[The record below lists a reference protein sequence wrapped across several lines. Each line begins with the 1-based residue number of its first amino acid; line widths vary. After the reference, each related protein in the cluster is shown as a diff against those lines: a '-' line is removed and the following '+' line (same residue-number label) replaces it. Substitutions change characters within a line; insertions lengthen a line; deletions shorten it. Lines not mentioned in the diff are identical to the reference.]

1 MEFKDYYQALG
12 VAKTA
17 SSDEIK
23 KAYRK
28 LARKYHPDV
37 SKEPDA
43 QGRMQQVNEAYAV
56 LSDPEKRS
64 AYDALSRRY
73 EAGKD
78 FEPPPNWD
86 AGFEFSGDGTQGE
99 DFSDF
104 FASLFG
110 RAARAS
116 RPGRDHRAGEPGVR
130 GEDHHAKIEIDLH
143 DAYHGGE
150 RAITLRAARLDDS
163 GHVVS
168 DQRTLHVRIPKGVR
182 EGQHIRLAG
191 QGSPGLGAGP
201 AGDLYLEVQFSFD
214 PPYRVQGR
222 DVIET
227 VPVAPWEAMLGANIE
242 VPTPSGRLQVSVP
255 ARSKNGTKLRLK
267 ARGIPGD
274 PPGDLYLQLE
284 LVLPPDSDKA
294 RELFG
299 TMARELAF
307 DPRQAM
313 KG

>member
-1 MEFKDYYQALG
+1 MEFKDYYGALG

-17 SSDEIK
+17 TADEIK

-43 QGRMQQVNEAYAV
+43 QGRMRQVNEAYAV
-56 LSDPEKRS
+56 LSDPQKRS
-64 AYDALSRRY
+64 AYDALSRRH
-73 EAGKD
+73 EAGRD

-86 AGFEFSGDGTQGE
+86 AGFEFAGDGAQGE
-99 DFSDF
+99 DFSEF

-116 RPGRDHRAGEPGVR
+116 RPGRHQRAGGPAMR

-150 RAITLRAARLDDS
+150 RAIALRTARVDDS
-163 GHVVS
+163 GHAVS
-168 DQRTLHVRIPKGVR
+168 DQRTLHVQIPKGVR
-182 EGQHIRLAG
+182 EGQQIRLAG
-191 QGSPGLGAGP
+191 QGSPGFGGGP
-201 AGDLYLEVQFSFD
+201 AGDLYLEVQFSPD
-214 PPYRVQGR
+214 PVYRVQGR

-227 VPVAPWEAMLGANIE
+227 VPLAPWEAMLGASIE
-242 VPTPSGRLQVSVP
+242 VATPSGRVQVSVP
-255 ARSKNGTKLRLK
+255 AGSKNGSKLRLK
-267 ARGIPGD
+267 GRGIPGE

-284 LVLPPDSDKA
+284 LVLPPDSAKA